1 MEEDRYKRTD
11 DNQLLLMSPK
21 SADSVPDSTQEND
34 GTFQV
39 NDTEAENAP
48 LNGVK
53 NDYHEET
60 AAEIAA
66 PRVNR
71 VNDNINETY
80 DRTEGSSTGG
90 TIVGGISLILSI
102 LSLFM
107 MPFLFGILGIIGG
120 FISRS
125 RGAKS
130 LGSWAIGIGAI
141 SIIIGIFILPFF

>member
-1 MEEDRYKRTD
+1 MEEDRYKRT

-21 SADSVPDSTQEND
+21 SVDSVPNTTEDVD

-39 NDTEAENAP
+39 TEVENAP

-53 NDYHEET
+53 NDYREET
-60 AAEIAA
+60 AAELTA
-66 PRVNR
+66 PRINR
-71 VNDNINETY
+71 MNDPVDETENGT
-80 DRTEGSSTGG
+80 RPTFWGG
-90 TIVGGISLILSI
+90 TVVGGISLILSI
-102 LSLFM
+102 LSLVT
-107 MPFLFGILGIIGG
+107 MPILFGILGIIGG

-130 LGSWAIGIGAI
+130 IGSWAIGIGVL

>member
-1 MEEDRYKRTD
+1 MEEDRYKRT

-21 SADSVPDSTQEND
+21 SADSVPNNTHEID

-39 NDTEAENAP
+39 TDTEADNAP

-53 NDYHEET
+53 NDYREET

-80 DRTEGSSTGG
+80 DRTEDASTGG

-102 LSLFM
+102 LSLFT

-130 LGSWAIGIGAI
+130 LGSWAIGIGVI
-141 SIIIGIFILPFF
+141 SIVVAIFIAPFF